1 MRRIKKNMI
10 FFIICIMVILQT
22 SPIYAYEENVEWY
35 EMVEGDFDIISENN
49 MAISPYSLYI
59 MDVMT
64 SMIKLSSSKLGL
76 RADVYCSAKM
86 KSIDVTFYL
95 QKKSGSSW
103 VTVSS
108 GSASTAT
115 NVSSTVKQMTVS
127 GLSSG
132 TYRTK
137 AVAFVRDYSGY
148 GETFTGYSGS
158 LTI

>member
-1 MRRIKKNMI
+1 MKKVRK
-10 FFIICIMVILQT
+10 CIVSFMVCVIAIMQVL
-22 SPIYAYEENVEWY
+22 PIYAYEEPIEWY
-35 EMVEGDFDIISENN
+35 EMVEEDFEVVSEESIE
-49 MAISPYSLYI
+49 ISPYSLYI

-64 SMIKLSSSKLGL
+64 SMKKLSSSKLGL
-76 RADVYCSAKM
+76 RADIYCSAKM
-86 KSIDVTFYL
+86 QSIAVTFYL
-95 QKKSGSSW
+95 QKHSGSSW

-108 GSASTAT
+108 GAASTST

-148 GETFTGYSGS
+148 GETFTGYSGT

>member
-1 MRRIKKNMI
+1 MKKIKRCIVI
-10 FFIICIMVILQT
+10 FMVCIMSMAQAL
-22 SPIYAYEENVEWY
+22 PIYAYDESIEWY
-35 EMVEGDFDIISENN
+35 EMVEENFEVVSEDS
-49 MAISPYSLYI
+49 IEIEPYSLYI

-64 SMIKLSSSKLGL
+64 TTKKLSSSKLGL
-76 RADVYCSAKM
+76 RADIYCSAKM

-95 QKKSGSSW
+95 QKSSGSSW
-103 VTVSS
+103 VTISS

-115 NVSSTVKQMTVS
+115 DVYSTVKQMTVS

-137 AVAFVRDYSGY
+137 AVAFVRDYSGF